1 MEFEKEVKEL
11 QRQLDAQRQ
20 WLTVISSHVEELQ
33 PLKKLSKY
41 VSDCDKARFDAN
53 EVINKRLTELE
64 SCTPRF
70 NKSLSDMMQ
79 FIQDEFRVQGTYIG
93 DLESDMQQLKDH
105 VIKPINEKLANIY
118 MTFIEMQK
126 QLKNLHIGNATLHE
140 HKNFQIDENRLISK
154 RVDDLEKKFQDIWMN
169 NLPSKILSIAERLQ
183 VLECVNKP
191 SLMTTNPDICLH
203 CQKDVNELA
212 GEATKRLMDEFIE
225 YTKGK
230 VEDL

>member
-53 EVINKRLTELE
+53 EHINDRLT
-64 SCTPRF
+64 
-70 NKSLSDMMQ
+70 K
-79 FIQDEFRVQGTYIG
+79 
-93 DLESDMQQLKDH
+93 
-105 VIKPINEKLANIY
+105 
-118 MTFIEMQK
+118 
-126 QLKNLHIGNATLHE
+126 
-140 HKNFQIDENRLISK
+140 
-154 RVDDLEKKFQDIWMN
+154 LEKKFQDTWMN
-169 NLPSKILSIAERLQ
+169 NLPSKILGIAERLQ
-183 VLECVNKP
+183 VLECANKP
-191 SLMTTNPDICLH
+191 LLMTTNPNICLH

-212 GEATKRLMDEFIE
+212 ADATKRLMDEFIE

-230 VEDL
+230 VGDL